1 MISQVIAIILISL
14 GFFLITVA
22 VIGVLRFPD
31 FYTRIHASAKID
43 SLGVAL
49 TLVGLAVYIGLSLAS
64 VKIIFIAVF
73 IMLTNPISTHLL
85 AKAAYHSG
93 VGVWKRKEEEK

>member
-1 MISQVIAIILISL
+1 MTQIISVIFLVL
-14 GFFLITVA
+14 GFLLITIA

-31 FYTRIHASAKID
+31 FYTRLHASSKID

-49 TLVGLAVYIGLSLAS
+49 TLIGLAIYNGLSLTS
-64 VKIIFIAVF
+64 VKILFIVVF

-85 AKAAYHSG
+85 AKAAYHAGIQS
-93 VGVWKRKEEEK
+93 WKKKDDR

>member
-1 MISQVIAIILISL
+1 MAVVFLLL

-31 FYTRIHASAKID
+31 FYTRLHASSKID

-49 TLVGLAVYIGLSLAS
+49 TLTGLAVYNGFSLTS
-64 VKIIFIAVF
+64 VKIIFIVIF
-73 IMLTNPISTHLL
+73 IMLTSPLSSHLL
-85 AKAAYHSG
+85 AKAAYHAG
-93 VGVWKRKEEEK
+93 MTAQKKEENK